1 MGFTGGGDPE
11 RLTEAVACHAGGS
24 VPVAALPAT
33 GHFTW
38 WMTALT
44 DLRDEEQ
51 LFFDTVLAFAHDRV
65 LPKVREMD
73 ESAQIDPT
81 LVRELFELGVMG
93 VEIPTEYGGAGSSF
107 FNAVLAVQALAR
119 VDPSLAVLVD
129 VQNTLVENALLR
141 WGTAAQKAS
150 YCPKL
155 ANEWVGSYALS
166 EASSGS
172 DAFALKARAEKR
184 GDRYVLNGRKLW
196 ITNAHESS
204 LFIVFANLDP
214 DKGYK
219 GITAFLVER
228 GFSGFSVGKKEDKLG
243 IRASST
249 CELMLDD
256 CDVPEENVLGEVGRG
271 YKIAIEA
278 LNEGRIGIGAQMLG
292 LAEGA
297 FSQALSYMRE
307 RVQFGKAIAEFQGM
321 QFQYARVA
329 MEIEAARLL
338 VYNAARLKDAG
349 RPFVKEAAMA
359 KLFASEVA
367 ERTASVCVEFF
378 GGVGFTREYPAEKF
392 YRDAKIGKI
401 YEGTSNM
408 QLATIAKLLT

>member
-1 MGFTGGGDPE
+1 
-11 RLTEAVACHAGGS
+11 V
-24 VPVAALPAT
+24 T
-33 GHFTW
+33 GHFSQF
-38 WMTALT
+38 MTALT
-44 DLRDEEQ
+44 ELRDEEQ
-51 LFFDTVLAFAHDRV
+51 LFFDTVAQFARDRIA
-65 LPKVREMD
+65 PKVREMD
-73 ESAQIDPT
+73 ETGHFAPSLLT
-81 LVRELFELGVMG
+81 ELFELGVMG
-93 VEIPTEYGGAGSSF
+93 VEIPSEQGGGGSSF

-119 VDPSLAVLVD
+119 VDPSVAVLVD

-141 WGTAAQKAS
+141 WGSVAQKDR

-155 ANEWVGSYALS
+155 ASEWVGSYALS

-172 DAFALKARAEKR
+172 DAFALKARAERR
-184 GDRYVLNGRKLW
+184 GDRFVLSGRKLW
-196 ITNAHESS
+196 ITNAAESS
-204 LFIVFANLDP
+204 LFVVFANVAP
-214 DKGYK
+214 EKGYK

-249 CELMLDD
+249 CELLLDD
-256 CDVPEENVLGEVGRG
+256 CEVPEENVLGEVGKG

-297 FSQALSYMRE
+297 FAQAMAYMRE

-349 RPFVKEAAMA
+349 QPFVKEAAMA

-367 ERTASVCVEFF
+367 ERTASLCVEFY
-378 GGVGFTREYPAEKF
+378 GGLGFTRECPAEKF

-408 QLATIAKLLT
+408 QLATIAKLLG

>member
-1 MGFTGGGDPE
+1 
-11 RLTEAVACHAGGS
+11 
-24 VPVAALPAT
+24 
-33 GHFTW
+33 
-38 WMTALT
+38 MTALT
-44 DLRDEEQ
+44 DLRDEER
-51 LFFDTVLAFAHDRV
+51 LFFDTVLAFARDRV
-65 LPKVREMD
+65 APKVREMD
-73 ESAQIDPT
+73 ETGALDSA
-81 LVRELFELGVMG
+81 LVSALFELGVMG

-107 FNAVLAVQALAR
+107 FNAVLAVQAFAR
-119 VDPSLAVLVD
+119 IDPSVAVLVD

-141 WGTAAQKAS
+141 WGNPEQKAR

-155 ANEWVGSYALS
+155 ASEWVGSYALS

-172 DAFALKARAEKR
+172 DAFALKARAER
-184 GDRYVLNGRKLW
+184 RSDRFVLNGRKLW

-204 LFIVFANLDP
+204 LFIVFANVDP
-214 DKGYK
+214 EKGYK

-228 GFSGFSVGKKEDKLG
+228 SFAGFSVGKKEDKLG

-249 CELMLDD
+249 CELLLDD
-256 CDVPEENVLGEVGRG
+256 CEVPLENVLGEVGRG

-297 FSQALSYMRE
+297 FAQAMTYMRE
-307 RVQFGKAIAEFQGM
+307 RVQFGKPIAEFQGM

-349 RPFVKEAAMA
+349 QPFVKEAAMA

-367 ERTASVCVEFF
+367 ERTASLCVEFF
-378 GGVGFTREYPAEKF
+378 GGIGFTRECPAEKF

-408 QLATIAKLLT
+408 QLATIAKLLA